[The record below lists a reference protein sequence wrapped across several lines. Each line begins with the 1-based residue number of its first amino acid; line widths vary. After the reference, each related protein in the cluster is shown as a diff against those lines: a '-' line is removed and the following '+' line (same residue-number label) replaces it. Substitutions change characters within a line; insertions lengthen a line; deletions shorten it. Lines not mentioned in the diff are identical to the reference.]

1 MVHAIVQAVGLV
13 LVVEGLI
20 YAAAPQAMKRLMAE
34 VPKLSVEQ
42 LSHVGVA
49 ALALG
54 VGVVWLA
61 MKLI

>member
-1 MVHAIVQAVGLV
+1 MFHAIVQAMGLV
-13 LVVEGLI
+13 LVLEGLI
-20 YAAAPQAMKRLMAE
+20 YAIAPQAMKRMMLE
-34 VPKLSVEQ
+34 LPKLSDEQ
-42 LSHVGVA
+42 LRHVGVA

>member
-13 LVVEGLI
+13 FVLEGLV
-20 YAAAPQAMKRLMAE
+20 YAVAPQAMKRMMAE
-34 VPKLSVEQ
+34 LPKLSDEQ
-42 LSHVGVA
+42 LRHVGIA

-54 VGVVWLA
+54 VGIVWRA

>member
-13 LVVEGLI
+13 FVVEGLV
-20 YAAAPQAMKRLMAE
+20 YAVAPQAMKRMMAE
-34 VPKLSVEQ
+34 LPKLSDEQ
-42 LSHVGVA
+42 LRHVGIA

-54 VGVVWLA
+54 VGIVWLA